1 MGDFDYGVNPGGL
14 DGSLGDSGGF
24 GGFDL
29 PSFGGVL
36 DTIGKIGG
44 VVGNVAT
51 SVAQFQ
57 NARQEQQF
65 NQETTRLNQQLAV
78 VKAQGAIDVA
88 REQSQL
94 QAAIERAKLAAAN
107 GLNGFYNT
115 LGLPSQGQGGGS
127 GLLMIAIAI
136 GGLYFA
142 WKAAK

>member
-1 MGDFDYGVNPGGL
+1 MFDEFDDSFDPPVF
-14 DGSLGDSGGF
+14 SGGGS

-36 DTIGKIGG
+36 DTLGKIGG

-57 NARQEQQF
+57 NTRQEQQF
-65 NQETTRLNQQLAV
+65 NQETARLNQRLAV

-115 LGLPSQGQGGGS
+115 MGLPSQGQGGGT

-142 WKAAK
+142 WKATK